1 MIDQLK
7 SKYPIAKICKTLNVS
22 RAGYYKYLKNKGKK
36 KRESNRDKELKEYI
50 TLVYY
55 EHHMNFG
62 YRKIH
67 GELQD
72 TYNLPVSEKIVRR
85 LMKELGLKSQA
96 RKKRAKSVNGN
107 KVTSAGHIYQNLL
120 KRDFSTTKLSEK
132 WVTDVTEVPVGNK
145 KLYLSALMDLHDNQI
160 LGYKLSEVHD
170 VKLVEDTLTAA
181 LKTRKIQKGLI
192 LHSDQG
198 MPYRSNRWK
207 ELIDEYKIT
216 PSMSRKANA
225 LDNACIESFFSFL
238 KAERKELKTVKV
250 IERAKQIIH
259 EYMYYYNHKRIQ
271 GVLNYMTPAN
281 YAKAS

>member
-1 MIDQLK
+1 M
-7 SKYPIAKICKTLNVS
+7 
-22 RAGYYKYLKNKGKK
+22 KNKCKK
-36 KRESNRDKELKEYI
+36 KKESNRDKELKEYI
-50 TLVYY
+50 TIVYH
-55 EHHMNFG
+55 EHHKNFG

-72 TYNLPVSEKIVRR
+72 TYNLPVSEKVVRR
-85 LMKELGLKSQA
+85 LMKELGIKSQA

-132 WVTDVTEVPVGNK
+132 WVTDVTEIPVGNK
-145 KLYLSALMDLHDNQI
+145 KLYLSALMDLHDNHI
-160 LGYKLSEVHD
+160 LGYQLSEVHD

-181 LKTRKIQKGLI
+181 LKTRKIQKGMV

-207 ELIDEYKIT
+207 ELIDEYEIT

-250 IERAKQIIH
+250 IERATQIIH
-259 EYMYYYNHKRIQ
+259 EYMNYYNHKRIQ